1 MAIVYSEQF
10 ETRKATTNVAGT
22 GANYRIE
29 HIVRNPVGQPIN
41 SITAT
46 ISQVTVEGE
55 RDAQT
60 EKLVRVGNACVDV
73 ANNAMLWN
81 TIIGSHQACGQCVRG
96 CRQQPQLPRLRAPRG
111 GVSQQPGNHRGTVL
125 CRCQTNLNRG

>member
-29 HIVRNPVGQPIN
+29 HIVRNPAGQPIN

-46 ISQVTVEGE
+46 ISQVNVEGE
-55 RDAQT
+55 GDART

-73 ANNAMLWN
+73 VHNRNYLAFERHAEVSADN
-81 TIIGSHQACGQCVRG
+81 QAAIAAQYFADIKSI
-96 CRQQPQLPRLRAPRG
+96 LMKAE
-111 GVSQQPGNHRGTVL
+111 
-125 CRCQTNLNRG
+125 